1 MRVMIFFL
9 VFLSGLASAQESL
22 SGSVQRDML
31 ISEYLPNIPGHKLTA
46 VEVELPPMVQI
57 GSHRHEGFVFVYVL
71 EGRVRSQLDNQEVV
85 EYKEGDSWIE
95 QPGSTHSLTHNPS
108 KTSQARLLA
117 VFIANEG
124 ARLTTSGVIE
134 EK

>member
-9 VFLSGLASAQESL
+9 VFLSGLACAHESL

-46 VEVELPPMVQI
+46 VEVALPPMVQI

-71 EGRVRSQLDNQEVV
+71 EGRVRSQLDNQEIA

-95 QPGSTHSLTHNPS
+95 QPGITHSLTHNPS
-108 KTSQARLLA
+108 KTSEARLLA
-117 VFIANEG
+117 VFLANEG